1 MRSQGGHWVLEMGG
15 AFLLTPSPQLGA
27 EGPRTEGLLFSCFQ
41 VQDPPSGAQGWGACS
56 PCFYSWETDC
66 QQLWLLRYDSW
77 EKTHGCGVF
86 LGNPSWHM
94 GLPSPLTPP
103 SQALPGAKQDK
114 RSMGTRW
121 KAETDMP
128 RSMDG
133 ARVASVVSS
142 SAGPYDSS
150 L

>member
-56 PCFYSWETDC
+56 PCFYSWETGC

-128 RSMDG
+128 RCMDG